1 MVDTPSP
8 SILDAVKKRLE
19 ILKENKALA
28 EQTLASLDANREQLV
43 ARVHAHTGAI
53 EQIEQV
59 LSMDL
64 KEVVADVEGKLLP
77 EPVKEPEANGQAA

>member
-8 SILDAVKKRLE
+8 SILDAVKKRLQ

-28 EQTLASLDANREQLV
+28 EQTLATLDANREQLM
-43 ARVHAHTGAI
+43 ARIHAHTGAI
-53 EQIEQV
+53 EQVEQV
-59 LSMDL
+59 LNVDWQEL
-64 KEVVADVEGKLLP
+64 FADAEGKLLP

>member
-8 SILDAVKKRLE
+8 STLEAIKKRLE

-28 EQTLASLDANREQLV
+28 EQTLAALDGNREQLV
-43 ARVHAHTGAI
+43 ARIHAHQGAI
-53 EQIEQV
+53 EQVEQV

>member
-8 SILDAVKKRLE
+8 SILDSIKKRLE

-28 EQTLASLDANREQLV
+28 EKTLAALDANREQLV
-43 ARVHAHTGAI
+43 ARIHAHRGAI

-59 LSMDL
+59 LSIDW
-64 KEVVADVEGKLLP
+64 KEAVADVEGTLLP
-77 EPVKEPEANGQAA
+77 NPPVIPNGQAA